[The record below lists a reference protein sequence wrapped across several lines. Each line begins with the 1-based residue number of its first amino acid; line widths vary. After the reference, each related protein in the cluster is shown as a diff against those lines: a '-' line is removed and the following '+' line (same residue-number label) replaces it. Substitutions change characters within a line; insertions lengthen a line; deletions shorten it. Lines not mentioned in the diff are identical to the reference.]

1 MPKNRPP
8 SSQCGPPDAGG
19 AARAVLAILAGHH
32 DEILDSL
39 RAKLVEEGLVV
50 PEAERPA
57 GPPRGFEGLSGAL
70 SRAAAGDWEPLRGQA
85 RLVRALLGKYEADL
99 RRLYDGVRALRGVV
113 YPYLLRSPDAGG
125 QPVDV
130 LLCGL
135 DALIA
140 WFLCEVSGASGASQV
155 DLERDALFL
164 RSIVEN
170 IPYMIFVKN
179 ASDLRFVR
187 FNRAGEELLG
197 YTRDQLLGKNDY
209 DFFPREEADY
219 FTAHDRNVLRGK
231 GVVDIPE
238 EPIDTRV
245 HGQRYLHTKKIPIL
259 DADGE
264 PQFLLGIS
272 EDITERKQVRQE
284 LQRAKEEAEAA
295 SQAKS
300 EFLARM
306 SHEIRTPMNGII
318 GMTELALETDLTA
331 EQREYLDVVRGSAE
345 SLLKVLND
353 VLDFSKIEAGKL
365 DLESV
370 PFDLDDAVQQTVK
383 AFTPRAKDKGI
394 DLGIEIASD
403 VPWAVVGDPVRLR
416 QVLVNLL
423 DNAVRFTE
431 KGSVRVF
438 VKVDAARETAV
449 TLHFTVKDTGI
460 GISRDKQESIFES
473 FAQVDGSTTRRYG
486 GTGLG
491 LTISTRLVGM
501 MGGRIWLESEP
512 SEGSTFQFTTE
523 LGLGEAGVWHL
534 RDSEAALAA
543 ARRLPRLKV
552 LVAEDNLV
560 NRTLITRILQKQDHQ
575 VVEAR
580 DGKQVMAALER
591 GGMDVVLMDLEM
603 PGMGGIEATR
613 LIRDR
618 EKATGEHLP
627 IVALTAHAMH
637 GDRDRCLAAG
647 MDGYVPKPIRRSTL
661 FSALAAALPA
671 ERLNPPGQERPI
683 PVDDADASEG
693 LVGMFLQTGHTEIRQ
708 MRDALE
714 RKDGRTVRRLAH
726 GMAGAAGIVGAPDV
740 GRLARDLEKAAEAG
754 DFSRGGEICETL
766 ARALEGFAKR

>member
-1 MPKNRPP
+1 MPKNPPP
-8 SSQCGPPDAGG
+8 SQPCGPPEASDPAS
-19 AARAVLAILAGHH
+19 AVLAILAGHH
-32 DEILDSL
+32 DEILDNL
-39 RAKLVEEGLVV
+39 RAKLVEEGLAVA
-50 PEAERPA
+50 EAERPA
-57 GPPRGFEGLSGAL
+57 GPPLGFEGLSEAL
-70 SRAAAGDWEPLRGQA
+70 NRAAAGDWEPLRGQA

-99 RRLYDGVRALRGVV
+99 RRLYDGVRALRFVV
-113 YPYLLRSPDAGG
+113 YPYLLRVRDGG
-125 QPVDV
+125 ERPVDD

-140 WFLCEVSGASGASQV
+140 WFLCEVSGVSGASQV

-179 ASDLRFVR
+179 ADDLRFAR
-187 FNRAGEELLG
+187 FNKAGEELLG
-197 YTRDQLLGKNDY
+197 YTRDQLIGKNDY
-209 DFFPREEADY
+209 DFFPRDEADH
-219 FTAHDRNVLRGK
+219 FTAYDRSVLRGK
-231 GVVDIPE
+231 EVVDIPE
-238 EPIDTRV
+238 EPIETRTR
-245 HGQRYLHTKKIPIL
+245 GLRYLHTKKIPIV
-259 DADGE
+259 DEEGE

-284 LQRAKEEAEAA
+284 LQRAKEAAEAA

-318 GMTELALETDLTA
+318 GMTELALETKLSA

-383 AFTPRAKDKGI
+383 AFTPRANDKGI
-394 DLGIEIASD
+394 DLAIEIASD
-403 VPWAVVGDPVRLR
+403 VPWNVVGDPVRLR

-423 DNAVRFTE
+423 DNALRFTE
-431 KGSVRVF
+431 QGSVRVL
-438 VKVDAARETAV
+438 VEVEAAQERTV

-460 GISRDKQESIFES
+460 GISRDKQQSIFES

-501 MGGRIWLESEP
+501 MGGRLWLESEP
-512 SEGSTFQFTTE
+512 SEGSTFHFTTE
-523 LGLGEAGVWHL
+523 LGLGEAGLWHL
-534 RDSEAALAA
+534 RDAETALAA

-580 DGKQVMAALER
+580 DGRQVLAALER
-591 GGMDVVLMDLEM
+591 GGVDLVLMDLEM

-613 LIRDR
+613 RIREL
-618 EKATGEHLP
+618 EKDTGKRLP

-671 ERLNPPGQERPI
+671 ERLNPPGQGRPV
-683 PVDDADASEG
+683 PADVGDHRDG
-693 LVGMFLQTGHTEIRQ
+693 LVGMFVQTGLTELRQ
-708 MRDALE
+708 MRDALD
-714 RKDGRTVRRLAH
+714 RRDGRTVRRLAH
-726 GMAGAAGIVGAPDV
+726 GMAGAAGIVGAKGV
-740 GRLARDLEKAAEAG
+740 GRTARALEKAAEAG
-754 DFSRGGEICETL
+754 DFSRGAEICDDL
-766 ARALEGFAKR
+766 ARALESFAKL